1 MCIGSLVM
9 AVLVTKQEQHSRCT
23 TNKMPVMPRSLRDRP
38 ARKRKLIVDIEDEEE
53 YEENIE
59 LLPTEPGDLSNQ
71 RVSVIKEVPKAK
83 RSRSISRRIRTQ
95 RVEEDAKAKS
105 SHSDKF
111 VSSKMTWRPLSF
123 GELKYDSLDEEGEGR
138 YRSLRKLSEK
148 EGTMKHRMTD
158 VETKGFLEK
167 RLSGKVCKMLNE
179 KKVCGNKL
187 KKKKGESESEEEW
200 VDHKEK
206 HRGLVDLSS
215 NQEKPENVNCQRTSK
230 RRCVSS
236 NKLLDKNFIFCD
248 WVDDEE
254 DLASIIET
262 GMGGNDSIDASRIQS
277 SDDTTKTE
285 RSLCAKRKCGDSAK
299 QYLSNLPSSPSSSS
313 SSSSLS
319 ISKLDVKT
327 VKRSGVENLKVVF

>member
-1 MCIGSLVM
+1 M
-9 AVLVTKQEQHSRCT
+9 AVLITKQEQHSRCT
-23 TNKMPVMPRSLRDRP
+23 NNKMPVMPRSLRDRP

-53 YEENIE
+53 YEENVE
-59 LLPTEPGDLSNQ
+59 LLPTEPGDLSNWG
-71 RVSVIKEVPKAK
+71 VSVINEVPKAK
-83 RSRSISRRIRTQ
+83 RSRPISRRMRTQ
-95 RVEEDAKAKS
+95 RVEEGAKARS
-105 SHSDKF
+105 SHSDI
-111 VSSKMTWRPLSF
+111 VPSKMTWRPLSL

-148 EGTMKHRMTD
+148 EGTMNHRTTAL
-158 VETKGFLEK
+158 ERKGFLEK
-167 RLSGKVCKMLNE
+167 RLSGKVCKMLKE

-200 VDHKEK
+200 TEHKEK
-206 HRGLVDLSS
+206 HRGLVDLSN
-215 NQEKPENVNCQRTSK
+215 NQEKTENVNCQRTSK

-236 NKLLDKNFIFCD
+236 NKFLDKNFIFCD
-248 WVDDEE
+248 WVDDDE
-254 DLASIIET
+254 DVASIIET

-285 RSLCAKRKCGDSAK
+285 RSLCAKRKYGDSAK
-299 QYLSNLPSSPSSSS
+299 QYLSNSSSSPSSSS

-327 VKRSGVENLKVVF
+327 VRRSGVENLKVVI